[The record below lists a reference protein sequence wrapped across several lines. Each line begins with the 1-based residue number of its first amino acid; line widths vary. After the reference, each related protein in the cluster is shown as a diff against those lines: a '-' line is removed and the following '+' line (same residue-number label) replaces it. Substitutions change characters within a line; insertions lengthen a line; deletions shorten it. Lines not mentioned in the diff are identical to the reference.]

1 MEETKRTGTPYDDV
15 FRTLLNDCSSLIIPV
30 INEVFGESYSGEEE
44 IVFSANEHYLN
55 RQDGDEEER
64 ITDTSFRIVGKEN
77 RKYHLECQSSADDS
91 MLVRFFEYGTQIA
104 LDDGEIEGNVLT
116 VTFPHAGV
124 LFLRHRETTPDRMR
138 IRMITPGGDVE
149 YSIRVMKAQKY
160 TMEEM
165 FGKGLLFLVPFYI
178 FSHESRF
185 EEYEKDASR
194 LEALKAEYSQIRAE
208 LERLMEQGKISEY
221 TKCTLVDM
229 SNKVLENIARKYH
242 SVRKGVRD
250 IMGGKVLEYEAK
262 TIRNEGI
269 EQGMEQGVEK
279 GIRATVSILKNLG
292 IPEQTIQVKIQEQYN
307 LSREASKK
315 YL

>member
-149 YSIRVMKAQKY
+149 
-160 TMEEM
+160 
-165 FGKGLLFLVPFYI
+165 
-178 FSHESRF
+178 
-185 EEYEKDASR
+185 
-194 LEALKAEYSQIRAE
+194 
-208 LERLMEQGKISEY
+208 
-221 TKCTLVDM
+221 
-229 SNKVLENIARKYH
+229 
-242 SVRKGVRD
+242 
-250 IMGGKVLEYEAK
+250 
-262 TIRNEGI
+262 
-269 EQGMEQGVEK
+269 
-279 GIRATVSILKNLG
+279 
-292 IPEQTIQVKIQEQYN
+292 
-307 LSREASKK
+307 
-315 YL
+315 

>member
-1 MEETKRTGTPYDDV
+1 
-15 FRTLLNDCSSLIIPV
+15 
-30 INEVFGESYSGEEE
+30 
-44 IVFSANEHYLN
+44 
-55 RQDGDEEER
+55 
-64 ITDTSFRIVGKEN
+64 
-77 RKYHLECQSSADDS
+77 

-149 YSIRVMKAQKY
+149 YSIQVMKAQKY

-185 EEYEKDASR
+185 EEYEKDKVR

-242 SVRKGVRD
+242 SVRKGVKD